1 MLTLVKRSL
10 IGARVLG
17 LVGVVGFASTATA
30 QGPSTSPW
38 LPPLPAGAGASPS
51 GSVAMAAGSASGQA
65 LASATAAQA
74 PTGVTAPQGVDRGG
88 NAAEASGPYE
98 ETSDA
103 AGSAAPVG
111 SPAAPAPQTADT
123 SLTPQQLYEHVLRG
137 VVALERNGVPM
148 AIGTVL
154 SGDGRVLTALSGLA
168 GADGADVRYA
178 DGTLVHAKVG
188 RSDRGSDLALLVP
201 ASLKWTEGL
210 SASDA
215 DPAGQ
220 DLRVMLPA
228 HGTHLGPAVAAVKG
242 QVDAHARDG
251 AALLRMLDVDVK
263 GLPVAGA
270 PLLDSTGG
278 VVGVLVRACKGAAPA
293 SPGPDEATG
302 TWYPTPAA
310 AAPAVRAACKAVV
323 LGAPVTAIRSFLT
336 HAGSAPAAPATA
348 APWLGIR
355 GEPER
360 AGGGSN
366 VSGVRVVAVAPS
378 SPAEKAALKPTTDL
392 IVAVDGHP
400 IDTPEKLA
408 ELIGR
413 HAPGDT
419 VKLLVFA
426 GEQFREVAVALRAA
440 P

>member
-1 MLTLVKRSL
+1 MLHLVKRSL
-10 IGARVLG
+10 IGAGIAGILG
-17 LVGVVGFASTATA
+17 TVATA
-30 QGPSTSPW
+30 SMAMAQAPATSPW
-38 LPPLPAGAGASPS
+38 LPPLPVGAASVTAGAE
-51 GSVAMAAGSASGQA
+51 
-65 LASATAAQA
+65 
-74 PTGVTAPQGVDRGG
+74 GVTAPQGSGHAG
-88 NAAEASGPYE
+88 SGLAEASGPYE
-98 ETSDA
+98 EVSDPPGGAPTGSPPGAAQPGAPIGA
-103 AGSAAPVG
+103 AGQTD
-111 SPAAPAPQTADT
+111 PAQ
-123 SLTPQQLYEHVLRG
+123 TPQQLYEHVLRG

-154 SGDGRVLTALSGLA
+154 SGDGRVLTALSGL
-168 GADGADVRYA
+168 GGGDGADVRYA

-188 RSDRGSDLALLVP
+188 RSDRTADLALLVP

-251 AALLRMLDVDVK
+251 AALLKMLDVDVK
-263 GLPVAGA
+263 GMPVAGA

-293 SPGPDEATG
+293 SSGPDEATG
-302 TWYPTPAA
+302 TWYPTPATP
-310 AAPAVRAACKAVV
+310 APAARAACKAVV

-336 HAGSAPAAPATA
+336 HAGSAPASPATA

-360 AGGGSN
+360 AGGASN
-366 VSGVRVVAVAPS
+366 VSGVRVTAVAPS

>member
-1 MLTLVKRSL
+1 MLHLVKRSL
-10 IGARVLG
+10 IGAGIAGILG
-17 LVGVVGFASTATA
+17 TVASASMAMA
-30 QGPSTSPW
+30 QAPATSPW
-38 LPPLPAGAGASPS
+38 LPPLPVGAASIAGAD
-51 GSVAMAAGSASGQA
+51 
-65 LASATAAQA
+65 
-74 PTGVTAPQGVDRGG
+74 GVTAPQGTGRAGSG
-88 NAAEASGPYE
+88 LAEASGPYE
-98 ETSDA
+98 EVSDPPSGAPAVSPNAPARPGAPIGA
-103 AGSAAPVG
+103 AGQAD
-111 SPAAPAPQTADT
+111 PAQ
-123 SLTPQQLYEHVLRG
+123 TPQQLYEHVLRG

-154 SGDGRVLTALSGLA
+154 SGDGRVLTALSGL
-168 GADGADVRYA
+168 GGGDGADVRYA

-188 RSDRGSDLALLVP
+188 RSDRTADLALLIP

-220 DLRVMLPA
+220 DLRAILPA
-228 HGTHLGPAVAAVKG
+228 HGAHLGPAVAAVKG

-263 GLPVAGA
+263 GMPVAGA
-270 PLLDSTGG
+270 PLLDSSGG

-293 SPGPDEATG
+293 SPAGANGGDDASG
-302 TWYPTPAA
+302 TWYPTGPTPAPVS
-310 AAPAVRAACKAVV
+310 PAVRAACKSVV
-323 LGAPVTAIRSFLT
+323 LGAPVTTIRSFLT
-336 HAGSAPAAPATA
+336 HATATTAAPAASAA
-348 APWLGIR
+348 SAPWLGIR
-355 GEPER
+355 GEPEHS
-360 AGGGSN
+360 GS
-366 VSGVRVVAVAPS
+366 VTGVRVVAVAPS
-378 SPAEKAALKPTTDL
+378 SPAEKAALKPTADV

-408 ELIGR
+408 ELIAK

-426 GEQFREVAVALRAA
+426 GEQFRDVAVALKAA

>member
-1 MLTLVKRSL
+1 MLHLVKRSL
-10 IGARVLG
+10 IGAGIAGILG
-17 LVGVVGFASTATA
+17 TVATA
-30 QGPSTSPW
+30 SMAMAQAPATSPW
-38 LPPLPAGAGASPS
+38 LPPLPVGAASVTAGAE
-51 GSVAMAAGSASGQA
+51 
-65 LASATAAQA
+65 
-74 PTGVTAPQGVDRGG
+74 GVTAPQGSGHAG
-88 NAAEASGPYE
+88 SGLAESSGPYE
-98 ETSDA
+98 EVSDPPGGAPTGSPNGAAQPGAPIGA
-103 AGSAAPVG
+103 AGQTD
-111 SPAAPAPQTADT
+111 PAQ
-123 SLTPQQLYEHVLRG
+123 TPQQLYEHVLRG

-154 SGDGRVLTALSGLA
+154 SGDGRVLTALSGL
-168 GADGADVRYA
+168 GGGDGADVRYA

-188 RSDRGSDLALLVP
+188 RSDRTADLALLVP

-210 SASDA
+210 SASDT

-220 DLRVMLPA
+220 DLRAILPA
-228 HGTHLGPAVAAVKG
+228 HGAHLGPAVAAVKG

-263 GLPVAGA
+263 GMPVAGA
-270 PLLDSTGG
+270 PLLDSSGG

-293 SPGPDEATG
+293 SPAGADEASG
-302 TWYPTPAA
+302 TWYPTGPTPAPVS
-310 AAPAVRAACKAVV
+310 PAVRAACKSVV
-323 LGAPVTAIRSFLT
+323 LGAPVTTIRSFLT
-336 HAGSAPAAPATA
+336 HAAGTSGASAAPAAL

-355 GEPER
+355 GEPEHSG
-360 AGGGSN
+360 A
-366 VSGVRVVAVAPS
+366 VTGVRVVAVAPS
-378 SPAEKAALKPTTDL
+378 SPAEKAALKPTADV

-408 ELIGR
+408 ELIAK

-426 GEQFREVAVALRAA
+426 GEQFRDVAVALKAA

>member
-1 MLTLVKRSL
+1 MLHLVKRSL
-10 IGARVLG
+10 IAAGTAGIAGIVG
-17 LVGVVGFASTATA
+17 LAPTALA
-30 QGPSTSPW
+30 QAPSTSPW
-38 LPPLPAGAGASPS
+38 LPPLPLGATAGAS
-51 GSVAMAAGSASGQA
+51 GSADNRA
-65 LASATAAQA
+65 VAAQPPA
-74 PTGVTAPQGVDRGG
+74 HAAAASSAIGVTAPQGLEPVSNG
-88 NAAEASGPYE
+88 APEASGPYE
-98 ETSDA
+98 EVSDT
-103 AGSAAPVG
+103 P
-111 SPAAPAPQTADT
+111 SPAAQPGVPMGPDATALDAP
-123 SLTPQQLYEHVLRG
+123 LTPQQLYEHVLRG

-154 SGDGRVLTALSGLA
+154 SGDGRVLTALSGL
-168 GADGADVRYA
+168 GGGDGADVRYA
-178 DGTLVHAKVG
+178 DGTVVHAKVG
-188 RSDRGSDLALLVP
+188 RSDRASDLALLVP

-220 DLRVMLPA
+220 ELRAMLPA
-228 HGTHLGPAVAAVKG
+228 HGSHLGPAVAAVKG
-242 QVDAHARDG
+242 QVDAHQRDG

-278 VVGVLVRACKGAAPA
+278 VVGVLVRACKGAPTPTPGTDDA
-293 SPGPDEATG
+293 SAG
-302 TWYPTPAA
+302 TWYPTPAPVASA
-310 AAPAVRAACKAVV
+310 ARAACKSVV

-336 HAGSAPAAPATA
+336 HAVATPPAQAP

-355 GEPER
+355 GEPQR
-360 AGGGSN
+360 TGG
-366 VSGVRVVAVAPS
+366 VVGVRVVAVAPS
-378 SPAEKAALKPTTDL
+378 SPAEKAALKPASDV

-408 ELIGR
+408 DLIAK

-426 GEQFREVAVALRAA
+426 GEQFRDVAVALRTA

>member
-1 MLTLVKRSL
+1 MLHLVKRSL
-10 IGARVLG
+10 MGGGAAG
-17 LVGVVGFASTATA
+17 IVGIVGFASTAMA
-30 QGPSTSPW
+30 QAPSTSPW
-38 LPPLPAGAGASPS
+38 LPTLPLGLADAPSSAGVAAPQAPGPGASPLAESPYEEVSDTQGPAGA
-51 GSVAMAAGSASGQA
+51 AA
-65 LASATAAQA
+65 
-74 PTGVTAPQGVDRGG
+74 
-88 NAAEASGPYE
+88 
-98 ETSDA
+98 
-103 AGSAAPVG
+103 
-111 SPAAPAPQTADT
+111 SPAAPAGAPPAAPAGASPVDPAM
-123 SLTPQQLYEHVLRG
+123 TPQQLYEHVLRG
-137 VVALERNGVPM
+137 VVALEKNGVPM

-154 SGDGRVLTALSGLA
+154 SGDGRVLTALSGLG

-178 DGTLVHAKVG
+178 DGTVVHAKVG
-188 RSDRGSDLALLVP
+188 RTDRTNDLALLIP

-220 DLRVMLPA
+220 ELRAMLPA

-251 AALLRMLDVDVK
+251 AALLKMLDVDVK
-263 GLPVAGA
+263 GMPVAGA
-270 PLLDSTGG
+270 PLLDSSGG
-278 VVGVLVRACKGAAPA
+278 VVGVLVRACKGAAAGAADDAA
-293 SPGPDEATG
+293 SGG
-302 TWYPTPAA
+302 TWYPAANAA
-310 AAPAVRAACKAVV
+310 AQAAKTACKPVV

-336 HAGSAPAAPATA
+336 SAVAAAPAAA
-348 APWLGIR
+348 WLGIR
-355 GEPER
+355 GEPEHV
-360 AGGGSN
+360 GS
-366 VSGVRVVAVAPS
+366 VTGVRVVAVAPS

-408 ELIGR
+408 DLIAK

>member
-1 MLTLVKRSL
+1 MLHLVKRSL
-10 IGARVLG
+10 IGAG
-17 LVGVVGFASTATA
+17 IVGIVGFAPTALA
-30 QGPSTSPW
+30 QAPSTSPW
-38 LPPLPAGAGASPS
+38 LPPLPLALTTTPVGGGGAAQPASP
-51 GSVAMAAGSASGQA
+51 VTPAI
-65 LASATAAQA
+65 
-74 PTGVTAPQGVDRGG
+74 GVTAPQGNQPAGD
-88 NAAEASGPYE
+88 ASGPYE
-98 ETSDA
+98 EVSDA
-103 AGSAAPVG
+103 
-111 SPAAPAPQTADT
+111 PAAPAAAPQAPSAAGPDAPM
-123 SLTPQQLYEHVLRG
+123 TPQQLYEHVLRG

-168 GADGADVRYA
+168 GSDVADVRYA
-178 DGTLVHAKVG
+178 DGTVVHAKVG
-188 RSDRGSDLALLVP
+188 RSDRVSDLALLVP

-220 DLRVMLPA
+220 ELRAMLPA

-251 AALLRMLDVDVK
+251 AALLKMLDVDVK
-263 GLPVAGA
+263 GQPVAGA

-278 VVGVLVRACKGAAPA
+278 VVGVLVRACKGAPPA
-293 SPGPDEATG
+293 AAGPDDTSG
-302 TWYPTPAA
+302 TWYPTPAPVS
-310 AAPAVRAACKAVV
+310 PAVRAACKSVV
-323 LGAPVTAIRSFLT
+323 LGAPVTTIRSFLT
-336 HAGSAPAAPATA
+336 HAVASSPAPATP

-355 GEPER
+355 GEPEH
-360 AGGGSN
+360 AGN
-366 VSGVRVVAVAPS
+366 VTGVRVTAVAPS
-378 SPAEKAALKPTTDL
+378 SPAEKAKLIPTTDL

-408 ELIGR
+408 ELIAKR
-413 HAPGDT
+413 APGDT

-426 GEQFREVAVALRAA
+426 GEQFREVAVALKAA